1 MAGDDNG
8 DVDFNAIVGELASNL
23 GNVIDVNE
31 VGNMAATLGMMMSG
45 MGAVAELQRQGILDN
60 DSDFG
65 GVGANNALNNG
76 IAALVA
82 QMLADQQLPELLNA
96 AAGAAVANGKSTR
109 SPRDA
114 SNPGLNSEGLGIAE
128 LLNDIANNGAG
139 EVNMPGINQ
148 LVGNFA
154 SVYAQVGNSKQ
165 GDASDVTNIVG
176 NLAAGAQG
184 GNIADTIGS
193 VMASG
198 GARSI
203 AGALTDFVNGNDSA
217 NFSGIAQAIGIR
229 NFMRSEEKQ

>member
-82 QMLADQQLPELLNA
+82 QMLADQQLPDLLNA
-96 AAGAAVANGKSTR
+96 AAGAT
-109 SPRDA
+109 
-114 SNPGLNSEGLGIAE
+114 
-128 LLNDIANNGAG
+128 
-139 EVNMPGINQ
+139 
-148 LVGNFA
+148 
-154 SVYAQVGNSKQ
+154 
-165 GDASDVTNIVG
+165 
-176 NLAAGAQG
+176 
-184 GNIADTIGS
+184 
-193 VMASG
+193 
-198 GARSI
+198 
-203 AGALTDFVNGNDSA
+203 
-217 NFSGIAQAIGIR
+217 
-229 NFMRSEEKQ
+229 